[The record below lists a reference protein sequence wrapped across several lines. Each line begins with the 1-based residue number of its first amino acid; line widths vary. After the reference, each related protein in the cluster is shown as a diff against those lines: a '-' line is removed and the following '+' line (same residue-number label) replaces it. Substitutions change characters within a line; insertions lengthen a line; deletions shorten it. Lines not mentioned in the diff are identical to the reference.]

1 MINPLTLAN
10 KTILVTGASSGIGRA
25 TAVLLSQLGATI
37 VAAGRNEGRLELTTN
52 SLEGTGHHAMSFDLG
67 DLDNIPGWIAKVV
80 EQAGP
85 LDGLVHSAGI
95 GSLAPLR
102 VLNMAEVEQ
111 VMRVN
116 YFSAVALTKEFSRKR
131 VHRQGACIVF
141 ISSVAGVV
149 GAAGRAA
156 YSASKGAL
164 AAFAR
169 SAALELAGAGVRVN
183 CIAPAY
189 VRTDIYEAT
198 RGSLTDEQLN
208 ALVAAQPLG
217 LGEPLDVAHAVAFL
231 LAATGRW
238 ITGTVLTVDGGYTA
252 Q

>member
-1 MINPLTLAN
+1 VINPLQLAN

-37 VAAGRNEGRLELTTN
+37 VAVGRNATRLEETIHT
-52 SLEGTGHHAMSFDLG
+52 LEGSGHHAMVFDLG
-67 DLDNIPGWIAKVV
+67 DLDAIPGWMAQIVD
-80 EQAGP
+80 QAGP
-85 LDGLVHSAGI
+85 LDGLVHSAGV

-102 VLNMAEVEQ
+102 VLSMTEVEQ
-111 VMRVN
+111 VMRIN

-131 VHRQGACIVF
+131 MHRKDGSIVL

-149 GAAGRAA
+149 GAAGRTA

-169 SAALELAGAGVRVN
+169 SAALELAGVGLRVN

-189 VRTDIYEAT
+189 VRTEMYEAT
-198 RGSLTDEQLN
+198 RGSLTDEQLS

-238 ITGTVLTVDGGYTA
+238 ITGAVLAVDGGYTA

>member
-1 MINPLTLAN
+1 MINPLQLAN

-37 VAAGRNEGRLELTTN
+37 VAVGRNATRLEETIHT
-52 SLEGTGHHAMSFDLG
+52 LEGSGHHAMVFDLG
-67 DLDNIPGWIAKVV
+67 DLDAIPGWMAQIVD
-80 EQAGP
+80 QAGP
-85 LDGLVHSAGI
+85 LDGLVHSAGV

-102 VLNMAEVEQ
+102 VLSMTEVEQ
-111 VMRVN
+111 VMRIN

-131 VHRQGACIVF
+131 MHRKDGSIVL

-149 GAAGRAA
+149 GAAGRTA

-169 SAALELAGAGVRVN
+169 SAALELAGVGLRVN

-189 VRTDIYEAT
+189 VRTEMYEAT
-198 RGSLTDEQLN
+198 RGSLTDEQLS

-238 ITGTVLTVDGGYTA
+238 ITGAVLAVDGGYTA

>member
-1 MINPLTLAN
+1 MINPLTLEN
-10 KTILVTGASSGIGRA
+10 RTILVTGASSGIGRA
-25 TAVLLSQLGATI
+25 TARLLSQLGATI
-37 VAAGRNEGRLELTTN
+37 VAVGRNANRLQETTD
-52 SLEGTGHHAMSFDLG
+52 SLEGSGHRAMVFDLA
-67 DLDNIPGWIAKVV
+67 DLDAIPGWIAKVV
-80 EQAGP
+80 EQGGP

-102 VLNMAEVEQ
+102 VLGMAEVEQ
-111 VMRVN
+111 VMRIN
-116 YFSAVALTKEFSRKR
+116 YFSAVALTKEFARKR
-131 VHRQGACIVF
+131 IHRQAASIVL
-141 ISSVAGVV
+141 IASVAGVV
-149 GAAGRAA
+149 GAAGRTA

-169 SAALELAGAGVRVN
+169 SAALELASAGLRVN

-189 VRTDIYEAT
+189 VRTEMYEAT

-217 LGEPLDVAHAVAFL
+217 LGEPLDVAYMVAFL
-231 LAATGRW
+231 LAGTGRW
-238 ITGTVLTVDGGYTA
+238 ITGAVLPVDGGYTA

>member
-1 MINPLTLAN
+1 VINPLTLEN
-10 KTILVTGASSGIGRA
+10 RTILVTGASSGIGRA
-25 TAVLLSQLGATI
+25 TARLLSQLGATI
-37 VAAGRNEGRLELTTN
+37 VAVGRNANRLQETTD
-52 SLEGTGHHAMSFDLG
+52 SLEGSGHRAMVFDLA
-67 DLDNIPGWIAKVV
+67 DLDAIPGWIAKVV
-80 EQAGP
+80 EQGGP

-102 VLNMAEVEQ
+102 VLGMAEVEQ
-111 VMRVN
+111 VMRIN
-116 YFSAVALTKEFSRKR
+116 YFSAVALTKEFARKR
-131 VHRQGACIVF
+131 IHRQAASIVL
-141 ISSVAGVV
+141 IASVAGVV
-149 GAAGRAA
+149 GAAGRTA

-169 SAALELAGAGVRVN
+169 SAALELASAGLRVN

-189 VRTDIYEAT
+189 VRTEMYEAT

-217 LGEPLDVAHAVAFL
+217 LGEPLDVAYMVAFL
-231 LAATGRW
+231 LAGTGRW
-238 ITGTVLTVDGGYTA
+238 ITGAVLPVDGGYTA

>member
-1 MINPLTLAN
+1 VINPLQLEN

-25 TAVLLSQLGATI
+25 TATLLSQLGAAI
-37 VAAGRNEGRLELTTN
+37 VAVGRNSARLEETRDSLTG
-52 SLEGTGHHAMSFDLG
+52 SGHHAMVFDLG
-67 DLDNIPGWIAKVV
+67 DLEAIPGWMAKVV
-80 EQAGP
+80 DQSGP
-85 LDGLVHSAGI
+85 LDGLVHCAGI
-95 GSLAPLR
+95 ASLAPIR

-111 VMRVN
+111 VMRIN
-116 YFSAVALTKEFSRKR
+116 YLSAVALTKEFSRKR
-131 VHRQGACIVF
+131 VHRKDGSIVL

-149 GAAGRAA
+149 GVPGRTA

-164 AAFAR
+164 TAFAR
-169 SAALELAGAGVRVN
+169 SAALELAGAGLRVN

-189 VRTDIYEAT
+189 VRTELYEAT
-198 RGSLTDEQLN
+198 RASLTDEQLN

-231 LAATGRW
+231 LAPTGRW
-238 ITGTVLTVDGGYTA
+238 ITGSVLAVDGGYTA

>member
-1 MINPLTLAN
+1 MINPLQLES

-25 TAVLLSQLGATI
+25 TAILLSQLGATV
-37 VAAGRNEGRLELTTN
+37 VAVGRNSARLEETIH
-52 SLEGTGHHAMSFDLG
+52 SLQGGGHHAVIFDLG
-67 DLDNIPGWIAKVV
+67 DLEAIPAWMAKVV
-80 EQAGP
+80 DQAGP
-85 LDGLVHSAGI
+85 LDGLVHCAGI
-95 GSLAPLR
+95 ASLVPIRA
-102 VLNMAEVEQ
+102 LNIAEVEQ
-111 VMRVN
+111 VMRIN

-131 VHRQGACIVF
+131 VHRKDGSIVL

-149 GAAGRAA
+149 GVPGRTA

-164 AAFAR
+164 TAFAR
-169 SAALELAGAGVRVN
+169 SAALELAGAGLRVN

-189 VRTDIYEAT
+189 VRTELYEAT
-198 RGSLTDEQLN
+198 RASLTDEQLN

-231 LAATGRW
+231 LAPTSRW
-238 ITGTVLTVDGGYTA
+238 ITGSVLAVDGGYTA

>member
-1 MINPLTLAN
+1 MINPLQLAN

-37 VAAGRNEGRLELTTN
+37 VAVGRNATRLEETIHT
-52 SLEGTGHHAMSFDLG
+52 LEGSGHHAMVFDLG
-67 DLDNIPGWIAKVV
+67 DLDAIPGWMAKVV
-80 EQAGP
+80 DQAGA
-85 LDGLVHSAGI
+85 LDGLVHSAGV

-102 VLNMAEVEQ
+102 VLSMAEVEQ
-111 VMRVN
+111 VMRIN

-131 VHRQGACIVF
+131 MHRKDGSIVL

-149 GAAGRAA
+149 GAAGRTA

-169 SAALELAGAGVRVN
+169 SAALELAGVGLRVN

-189 VRTDIYEAT
+189 VRTEMYEAT
-198 RGSLTDEQLN
+198 RGSLTDEQLS

-238 ITGTVLTVDGGYTA
+238 ITGTVLAVDGGYTA

>member
-1 MINPLTLAN
+1 MINPLTLEN
-10 KTILVTGASSGIGRA
+10 RTILVTGASSGIGRA

-37 VAAGRNEGRLELTTN
+37 VVVGRNADRLEETTRE
-52 SLEGTGHHAMSFDLG
+52 LEGSRHHGLVFDLAN
-67 DLDNIPGWIAKVV
+67 LDAIPGWMAKLV
-80 EQAGP
+80 EQTGP

-102 VLNMAEVEQ
+102 VLGMAEVEQ

-131 VHRQGACIVF
+131 YHRAPASIVF
-141 ISSVAGVV
+141 IASVAGVV
-149 GAAGRAA
+149 GAAGRTA

-164 AAFAR
+164 TAFAR
-169 SAALELAGAGVRVN
+169 SAALELAGAGLRVN

-189 VRTDIYEAT
+189 VRTEMYEAT
-198 RGSLTDEQLN
+198 RASLTDDQLR

-217 LGEPLDVAHAVAFL
+217 LGEPLDVAYAVAFL
-231 LAATGRW
+231 LAPTGRW
-238 ITGTVLTVDGGYTA
+238 ITGAVLPVDGGYTA

>member
-1 MINPLTLAN
+1 MINPLTLEN
-10 KTILVTGASSGIGRA
+10 KTILITGASSGIGQA
-25 TAVLLSQLGATI
+25 TALLLSQLGATI
-37 VAAGRNEGRLELTTN
+37 VAAGRNAGRLEETTRG
-52 SLEGTGHHAMSFDLG
+52 LEGSGHHAMVFDLG
-67 DLDNIPGWIAKVV
+67 DLDAIPGWMAKVV

-102 VLNMAEVEQ
+102 VLGMAEVER

-131 VHRQGACIVF
+131 VHRQGASIVL

-149 GAAGRAA
+149 GAAGRTA

-169 SAALELAGAGVRVN
+169 SAALELAGAGLRVN

-189 VRTDIYEAT
+189 VRTEMYEAT
-198 RGSLTDEQLN
+198 RGSLTDEQLK
-208 ALVAAQPLG
+208 ALLAAQPLG

-238 ITGTVLTVDGGYTA
+238 ITGAVLPVDGGYTA